1 MLGIPDKVS
10 KHNFVSTS
18 ERVCVVS
25 VDAVTSWLMRSP
37 LDYRAVGDEYPT
49 VHDNLL
55 TPSENLLGYLQKQ

>member
-1 MLGIPDKVS
+1 MIGIPDKVS
-10 KHNFVSTS
+10 KHNFVGTS
-18 ERVCVVS
+18 ERVCVG
-25 VDAVTSWLMRSP
+25 AVTSWLMRSP